1 MSHYEEILF
10 LSTFH
15 NLFFLRG
22 EKPNVLMLAIDDQ
35 NDWIGFMGRHPL
47 AITPNIDKLAK
58 SGTAFTNVHSQ

>member
-1 MSHYEEILF
+1 MNPV
-10 LSTFH
+10 FH
-15 NLFFLRG
+15 TVFVVSFCRVSIFEN
-22 EKPNVLMLAIDDQ
+22 DQ

>member
-1 MSHYEEILF
+1 MKFY
-10 LSTFH
+10 
-15 NLFFLRG
+15 FFLLFTVCVSLLG

>member
-1 MSHYEEILF
+1 MEFYFFIIF
-10 LSTFH
+10 TIC
-15 NLFFLRG
+15 FFLWG